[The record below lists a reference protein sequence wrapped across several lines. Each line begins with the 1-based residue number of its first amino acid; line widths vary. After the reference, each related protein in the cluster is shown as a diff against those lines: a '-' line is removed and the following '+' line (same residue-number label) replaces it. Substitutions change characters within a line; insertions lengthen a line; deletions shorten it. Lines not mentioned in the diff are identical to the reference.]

1 MSEDDRT
8 AEDCMAGKLAATVMR
23 QLGFR
28 EPLRHPK
35 WQVVA
40 DEVQEV
46 INDYM
51 DTMTRVAKMNAEA
64 K

>member
-8 AEDCMAGKLAATVMR
+8 AEDGMAGKIAATVMR

-28 EPLRHPK
+28 EPLKHPK
-35 WQVVA
+35 WQIVA

-46 INDYM
+46 INDHM
-51 DTMTRVAKMNAEA
+51 DTMTRVANRNAEA